1 MNRFDSARLSEH
13 YRSVL
18 DDAPVTV
25 TLPDGSLCETIARC
39 AHCRAGMV
47 PRDRRSRFC
56 SARCREI
63 DHDKHPSP
71 ARLAG
76 QKRRAA
82 RHVERSGSYHV
93 ARKALRLAGIDPD
106 THAALQALRGAGHVS
121 DWRARVG
128 LPPVK
133 PRGRRAR
140 TDTPARPSRSPTPP
154 RDPWSATVG
163 TQPPHLAPLGLP
175 LAFADALPTLGA
187 AGRSLRRHLHG
198 LVSLMVGKPHD
209 RAMPRWALM
218 ALPRGQWG
226 VILHDP
232 ADAQRLAGTTHAVT
246 VGETRT
252 SVTIGQPVRLRTPAD
267 VAPGRYRCTVE
278 ALTPVCHKVDG
289 GTRSNTR
296 PGVETILGALSVA
309 IQLSGARPVGRLH
322 IEDVAL
328 DTQADRV
335 EVGGHVGACHGWTGR
350 VTLLCNAPTV
360 YALRLAESLGL
371 GGKTAYGLGRVRV
384 STERV
389 DGRSAAGRTA
399 KETSE

>member
-1 MNRFDSARLSEH
+1 M
-13 YRSVL
+13 L
-18 DDAPVTV
+18 DEGAQAAVWIN
-25 TLPDGSLCETIARC
+25 LPDGSACETTVRC

-47 PRDRRSRFC
+47 PRDKRSRFC
-56 SARCREI
+56 CRRCRNAWL
-63 DHDKHPSP
+63 DAHPSP

-76 QKRRAA
+76 RKRRVA
-82 RHVERSGSYHV
+82 RHVERHGSYHV
-93 ARKALRLAGIDPD
+93 ARRALRFAGIDPD
-106 THAALQALRGAGHVS
+106 KSEALQALRGLGHVP

-133 PRGRRAR
+133 PRGWQVARAR
-140 TDTPARPSRSPTPP
+140 SGTSNTSTPTDGSSSPTQP
-154 RDPWSATVG
+154 RDPWRATIG
-163 TQPPHLAPLGLP
+163 PQPPHLAPLGLS
-175 LAFADALPTLGA
+175 LTFADTLSTLGA

-198 LVSLMVGKPHD
+198 LVSLLVRRSHD
-209 RAMPRWALM
+209 RNLPRWALI

-246 VGETRT
+246 VGERRT
-252 SVTIGQPVRLRTPAD
+252 SVTLGHPVRLKTPAD
-267 VAPGRYRCTVE
+267 VQPGRYRVTVE
-278 ALTPVCHKVDG
+278 AITPVCHKVDG

-322 IEDVAL
+322 IDSIDL
-328 DTQADRV
+328 GTQADRV

-350 VTLLCNAPTV
+350 VTVLCNAPAV

-384 STERV
+384 SIERV
-389 DGRSAAGRTA
+389 DGRTARGQSAHAA
-399 KETSE
+399 EETG

>member
-1 MNRFDSARLSEH
+1 MTAPVSIGHHLT
-13 YRSVL
+13 VKML
-18 DDAPVTV
+18 DDSPTTI
-25 TLPDGSLCETIARC
+25 TLPDGSTCETVARC
-39 AHCRAGMV
+39 AHCGAGMI
-47 PRDRRSRFC
+47 PRDKRSRFC
-56 SARCREI
+56 SRRCREAWL
-63 DHDKHPSP
+63 DAHPSP

-76 QKRRAA
+76 RKRRVA
-82 RHVERSGSYHV
+82 RHVERHGSYHV
-93 ARKALRLAGIDPD
+93 ARRALRHAGIDPD
-106 THAALQALRGAGHVS
+106 ASEALQALRGLGRVP
-121 DWRARVG
+121 DWRDRVG

-133 PRGRRAR
+133 ARAR
-140 TDTPARPSRSPTPP
+140 AATVSTSTPAKLSRSPKHP
-154 RDPWSATVG
+154 RDPWRATVG

-175 LAFADALPTLGA
+175 MAFAATLPTLGA
-187 AGRSLRRHLHG
+187 AGRSIRRHLHG
-198 LVSLMVGKPHD
+198 LVSLLVGKPHD
-209 RAMPRWALM
+209 RALPRWALM

-246 VGETRT
+246 VGAMRT
-252 SVTIGQPVRLRTPAD
+252 TVTLGRPVRLKTPAE
-267 VAPGRYRCTVE
+267 VTPGRYRCTVE

-322 IEDVAL
+322 VEDVAL
-328 DTQADRV
+328 ETQADRV

-384 STERV
+384 SVERV

-399 KETSE
+399 KETA

>member
-1 MNRFDSARLSEH
+1 M
-13 YRSVL
+13 L
-18 DDAPVTV
+18 DDAPVTI
-25 TLPDGSLCETIARC
+25 TLPDGSTAETIARC
-39 AHCRAGMV
+39 AHCGDGYI

-56 SARCREI
+56 SDRCREI
-63 DHDKHPSP
+63 DHDKHPTP

-82 RHVERSGSYHV
+82 RHIERSGSYHV
-93 ARKALRLAGIDPD
+93 ARKALRSAGIDPN
-106 THAALQALRGAGHVS
+106 THAALQALRGAGHVP

-140 TDTPARPSRSPTPP
+140 TDTPADTLTRPTRRPAVA
-154 RDPWSATVG
+154 RDPYRATIG
-163 TQPPHLAPLGLP
+163 TQPQHIAPLGLP
-175 LAFADALPTLGA
+175 LVFADALPTLGA

-198 LVSLMVGKPHD
+198 LVSLLVGRPHD
-209 RAMPRWALM
+209 SKLPRWAIV

-232 ADAQRLAGTTHAVT
+232 RDAARLAGQAREVT
-246 VGETRT
+246 VGATRT
-252 SVTIGQPVRLRTPAD
+252 TVTLGRPVRLKTPAD
-267 VAPGRYRCTVE
+267 VAPGRYRCVIE

-296 PGVETILGALSVA
+296 PGAETILGALSVA
-309 IQLSGARPVGRLH
+309 IELSGARPVGRLH

-335 EVGGHVGACHGWTGR
+335 EIGGHVGVCHGWTGR
-350 VTLLCNAPTV
+350 VTVLCNAPTV

-384 STERV
+384 SVERV
-389 DGRSAAGRTA
+389 DGRAAQGQSAHAQPPQT
-399 KETSE
+399 ETT